1 MSCNP
6 TRIELSNDATT
17 TVSFTVTPA
26 PTGTVVIYFDVPGL
40 TVDTQANLSSG
51 SASIDIPAVSGDTNS
66 IYDATIQVGTGAAI
80 AADVQVVDSSS
91 AQAVGV
97 TVSGSSVTYCA
108 PTGGG
113 GGDDPIQDRTYSKN
127 LDIVAQDMISG
138 ETSVMIL
145 GDSINNPQSLTFM
158 KYGYMNKWK
167 PNYWRGLNVALS
179 DGAAGTN
186 GFQVAGAISAN
197 VTGNAQST
205 GPDPENSFFGSS
217 DHSGKSVQPNAALT
231 ALMVNSSTN
240 PQVAATIRPVWNP
253 SGSSDFPTPGTG
265 YLHEWKGEMQSE
277 ALWYGERIRYRVQF
291 YTDTSESVRVWWRW
305 GTDGESD
312 PSPATQ
318 IVDYTPSQG
327 FNTIISPVVD
337 NSAATGTAVGT
348 CDVYMQGSS
357 GTQNMTI
364 IGIVAEDIDAPG
376 LSLSYMGGGGW
387 KTANHALDDDTA
399 PGTGSG
405 NTGDRAAYYEDTAA
419 QNYLEFMNTDVVMI
433 HIGANDPDV
442 SGVSDYLPSV
452 LTRFRSLKTGIKFLL
467 VAQYN
472 TNGDANQVSRWD
484 AQSTYMRGLAG
495 SSGNEDVAFLD
506 LNKMVLDEVGEYSE
520 WGATTAPSADKL
532 LVDGIH
538 PNAAGSDK
546 FAELE
551 WDEIVA
557 AAEAAGSEASWPSK
571 GSSELT
577 TVGTV
582 TTGRWSASP
591 VALDHGGTGSV
602 TAADAR
608 KALGVTNTGSYTGQI
623 ETADDKTYTLD
634 PGVVAPRTIT
644 GFYIKSDSGTC
655 TANLKVG
662 SDVVR
667 TASVSTSS
675 GDQTPLAYTEVDVD
689 DVITL
694 VISSNSSATD
704 VTFSVEYTS

>member
-26 PTGTVVIYFDVPGL
+26 PTGTVAIYFDVPGL
-40 TVDTQANLSSG
+40 SIDTQTNLSSG

-80 AADVQVVDSSS
+80 PADVQVVDSSA

-113 GGDDPIQDRTYSKN
+113 DNPGGGIQERTYSKN

-186 GFQVAGAISAN
+186 GFQIAGAVAVN
-197 VTGNAQST
+197 VSGNAQST

-217 DHSGKSVQPNAALT
+217 DHSGKSVQANAAFT
-231 ALMVNSSTN
+231 ALMEKTSTGSTSI
-240 PQVAATIRPVWNP
+240 AATIRPVWNP
-253 SGSSDFPTPGTG
+253 SGSEDFPTPGTG
-265 YLHEWKGEMQSE
+265 YLHEWKGEMQSQP
-277 ALWYGERIRYRVQF
+277 LWYGERIRYRVQF

-305 GTDGESD
+305 GTDGSGN
-312 PSPATQ
+312 PATQ

-327 FNTIISPVVD
+327 FNTIVSPVVD
-337 NSAATGTAVGT
+337 NSGATGTAVGT
-348 CDVYMQGSS
+348 CDIYMQGSAGS
-357 GTQNMTI
+357 QNMSI

-405 NTGDRAAYYEDTAA
+405 NTGDRAAYYENTAA
-419 QNYLEFMNTDVVMI
+419 QKYLEFMDTDVVMI

-452 LTRFRSLKTGIKFLL
+452 LTRFRSLRTGLKFLL

-472 TNGDANQVSRWD
+472 TNGDSNQESRWD
-484 AQSTYMRGLAG
+484 AQSDYMRGLAG

-506 LNKMVLDEVGEYSE
+506 LNMMIVDDPDLGNYSD
-520 WGATTAPSADKL
+520 WQGTYLADG
-532 LVDGIH
+532 VH
-538 PNAAGSDK
+538 PNATGSDK

-557 AAEAAGSEASWPSK
+557 AAGAAGSEASWPSK

-577 TVGTV
+577 TVGTI

-623 ETADDKTYTLD
+623 ETAADKTYTLD
-634 PGVVAPRTIT
+634 PGVVAARTIT

-662 SDVVR
+662 TDVVR

-675 GDQTPLAYTEVDVD
+675 GDQTPLAYTEVAVD

-704 VTFSVEYTS
+704 VTFSVEYSS